1 MDLFKNLNDKQ
12 KEAVKHTKGPL
23 LILAGAG
30 SGKTKTL
37 THRIAY
43 ILDQGLAT
51 EGDIL
56 AVTFTNKAAGEM
68 RQRVAALCGENQNNR
83 SFMPFLGT
91 FHGICVRILRQEAE
105 NIGLSRQFVIFDSS
119 DSLQAIK
126 QVMRGMGIDEKRFN
140 PNAIKSFISSA
151 KNELIDSDS
160 YPSLTSGPLQE
171 VAAEVYPAYQ
181 RLLAQA
187 QALDFDDL
195 LLKTVR
201 MFETNPETLQRWR
214 DRFKYIL
221 VDEYQDTNHAQY
233 QFVKLLAKTH
243 KNICV
248 VGDDW
253 QCLHPDSLVETD
265 SGSIKIKD
273 VGRGDIVRSSSG
285 YGKSEYF
292 KVERK
297 RKFNYKGE
305 LVHIKTASGKQIYC
319 TPNHILFSRWDK
331 TDNFFVYLMFS
342 REKGYRIGIAKGTR
356 YDGKKNDIG
365 LRVRANQER
374 AERMWV
380 LKICSSKEEAAYNE
394 LRFSYKYNIPML
406 VFRAG
411 SYSST
416 SISQEYIDAIYQEI
430 DTHSGADNLMR
441 DLDIKFDYPH
451 FIPQATTRNQTKR
464 INLNVVLFGD
474 KRQTSQSPWSASR
487 ISINTADKSD
497 LNIIEESGYTVRSG
511 RADTYR
517 TEIHHLDYGKIE
529 SIVDRLQ
536 SVDSDKMII
545 NKYAFITNNKFIFTP
560 ASHIHPDMY
569 VPIIDRGVVKEDKV
583 IEVNRQYYMGPVYD
597 LDVENVHNYSA
608 SGIVVHNS
616 VYSWRGANFRNILDF
631 ERDYPNAKVVKLEQ
645 NYRSTKSIL
654 TAAQSVISKNQNR
667 SDKNLWTDGEDGRQV
682 EVTQVSNELE
692 EAEAIMRYVKSS
704 SHSLSDIAVLYRTNA
719 QSRAL
724 EEVCIR
730 YGVPYQIVGG
740 VRFYERK
747 EIKDMLAYLRFIYQ
761 PNDRVSFERIINLP
775 PRGIGDRSLQQ
786 FFSWQQE
793 RGITLDQ
800 ALIDVNECQDLSS
813 RAINAFASFARLI
826 NGAKE
831 QSMTPSELVEYLLK
845 KTGYQEYIDDGS
857 IQAAERLENIKE
869 LVTVTREFSE
879 VGEFLEEVALISDLD
894 GMKETSDTLTLMTLH
909 AAKGLEFPVVFIV
922 GLEEGV
928 FPHSRSLFEPEQMEE
943 ERRLMYVGMTR
954 AMEELY
960 LLHARSRMLYG
971 QSNSNPPAR
980 FIAEIGGVST
990 TDSAVSTAGIGAGSI
1005 DIDDMVKHPVFG
1017 EGLVIAVEGDE
1028 AIISF
1033 KKVGNKKLTLTYAP
1047 LERIE

>member
-195 LLKTVR
+195 LFKTVN
-201 MFETNPETLQRWR
+201 MFEANPEILQRWR

-233 QFVKLLAKTH
+233 QFVKLLAETH

-253 QCLHPDSLVETD
+253 Q
-265 SGSIKIKD
+265 
-273 VGRGDIVRSSSG
+273 
-285 YGKSEYF
+285 
-292 KVERK
+292 
-297 RKFNYKGE
+297 
-305 LVHIKTASGKQIYC
+305 
-319 TPNHILFSRWDK
+319 
-331 TDNFFVYLMFS
+331 
-342 REKGYRIGIAKGTR
+342 
-356 YDGKKNDIG
+356 
-365 LRVRANQER
+365 
-374 AERMWV
+374 
-380 LKICSSKEEAAYNE
+380 
-394 LRFSYKYNIPML
+394 
-406 VFRAG
+406 
-411 SYSST
+411 
-416 SISQEYIDAIYQEI
+416 
-430 DTHSGADNLMR
+430 
-441 DLDIKFDYPH
+441 
-451 FIPQATTRNQTKR
+451 
-464 INLNVVLFGD
+464 
-474 KRQTSQSPWSASR
+474 
-487 ISINTADKSD
+487 
-497 LNIIEESGYTVRSG
+497 
-511 RADTYR
+511 
-517 TEIHHLDYGKIE
+517 
-529 SIVDRLQ
+529 
-536 SVDSDKMII
+536 
-545 NKYAFITNNKFIFTP
+545 
-560 ASHIHPDMY
+560 
-569 VPIIDRGVVKEDKV
+569 
-583 IEVNRQYYMGPVYD
+583 
-597 LDVENVHNYSA
+597 
-608 SGIVVHNS
+608 S

-631 ERDYPNAKVVKLEQ
+631 ERDYPDAKVVKLEQ

-654 TAAQSVISKNQNR
+654 TAAQSVISKNQDR
-667 SDKNLWTDGEDGRQV
+667 SDKHLWTDGEDGKQV
-682 EVTQVSNELE
+682 EVTQVANELE

-704 SHSLSDIAVLYRTNA
+704 SYSLSDIAVLYRTNA

-800 ALIDVNECQDLSS
+800 ALIDINESPGLSS

-869 LVTVTREFSE
+869 LATVTREFSE
-879 VGEFLEEVALISDLD
+879 IGEFLEEVALISDLD

-990 TDSAVSTAGIGAGSI
+990 TDSTVSTTGIGAGSI
-1005 DIDDMVKHPVFG
+1005 DVDDMVKHPVFG

-1028 AIISF
+1028 AIVSF

-1047 LERIE
+1047 LERLE